1 MKASEKELQLLKER
15 LEKLEKENSNL
26 KKVQVT
32 GKAGDK
38 AKAVID
44 KVEKNIKEN
53 PVQTSIVSNLLTA
66 AVCLFI
72 ID

>member
-53 PVQTSIVSNLLTA
+53 PVQTSIVSNLRAA